1 MKKPEFSIGICT
13 ILFLLVTDIAVAQPG
28 RGMQHRRGQLDAQ
41 KIAFIT
47 RQLELT
53 PQEAQAFWPVYN
65 EFDAKRITLRQ
76 SFVTTTNLENKNI
89 DELSDKEAGELADNQ
104 IIQSQKLLD
113 LRKEY
118 HSKFKTVLPIKK
130 VLKLYESE
138 RGFQKELLGQIRGNR
153 QKGPPPPPREE

>member
-1 MKKPEFSIGICT
+1 MKKPHIFIC
-13 ILFLLVTDIAVAQPG
+13 ILTVLSLTVSLTAISQPG

-47 RQLELT
+47 RELELT
-53 PQEAQAFWPVYN
+53 PQEAQVFWPVYN
-65 EFDAKRITLRQ
+65 EFDAKRKTLRQ
-76 SFVTTTNLENKNI
+76 SFITTTNLEDKNI
-89 DELSDKEAGELADNQ
+89 DELSDKEAGELADGQ

-118 HSKFKTVLPIKK
+118 HAKFKSVLPIKK

-138 RGFQKELLGQIRGNR
+138 RRFQKELMGQIKGNR
-153 QKGPPPPPREE
+153 QKGPPPPPRDE

>member
-1 MKKPEFSIGICT
+1 MIKSPLIIYTICALMLSLT
-13 ILFLLVTDIAVAQPG
+13 SVKAQPG

-47 RQLELT
+47 RELELT

-65 EFDAKRITLRQ
+65 EFDAKRKTLRQ
-76 SFVTTTNLENKNI
+76 SFISTTNLENKNI
-89 DELSDKEAGELADNQ
+89 EELSDKEAGELADNQ

-118 HSKFKTVLPIKK
+118 HSKFKSVLPVKK
-130 VLKLYESE
+130 VLKLYECE

-153 QKGPPPPPREE
+153 QKGPPPPLREE

>member
-1 MKKPEFSIGICT
+1 MKKPELSLCICT

-65 EFDAKRITLRQ
+65 EFDAKRKTLRQ
-76 SFVTTTNLENKNI
+76 SFVTTTNLEDKNI

-104 IIQSQKLLD
+104 IVQSQKLLD